1 MANLEALRIVLQQ
14 QGYDLMPDV
23 WMVYVNRQCPDP
35 SLHEDTGVCMECDN
49 KFVELE
55 GKDVPLLA
63 SMMRLALSSR
73 LLHSQVPQ

>member
-35 SLHEDTGVCMECDN
+35 LLHEDTGVCMECDN

-63 SMMRLALSSR
+63 SMMRLALSSQS
-73 LLHSQVPQ
+73 LHDQVSS

>member
-1 MANLEALRIVLQQ
+1 MANLKALRIVLEQ

-49 KFVELE
+49 KFAELE

-63 SMMRLALSSR
+63 SMMRLALSSQS
-73 LLHSQVPQ
+73 LHDQVSS

>member
-1 MANLEALRIVLQQ
+1 MANLEALQIVLQQ

-23 WMVYVNRQCPDP
+23 WMVYVNRRCPDP
-35 SLHEDTGVCMECDN
+35 SLHEDIGVCAECDN
-49 KFVELE
+49 KFEELD

-73 LLHSQVPQ
+73 LLHSQVPL